1 MKKTN
6 FRMLTGFLMVLL
18 MLPVFSLPAFAGGG
32 SETAE
37 TTSASGEEKI
47 PVTGG
52 IEFDTEETEK
62 EKDTQEETS
71 EAENNDTED
80 GDTSAAV
87 DDKTTADFLSLFAGS
102 EVKVTVT
109 EDGIQITMEEDGA
122 SAQSGTVTTNGGN
135 LNVRTGAGME
145 YTVMTQLSNGTEVEV
160 TGTDGE
166 WTKILLPPQEGY
178 VYSDYL
184 EMSADGEQGSLSLD
198 EETLSSLLELF
209 GGSGGTA
216 LTPDGNLTLIDDLGS
231 TTKKGKQFITLQSKN
246 GNVFYLIIDRDDE
259 GKETVHFLNQVDD
272 ADLMALIEEDGAET
286 AIVCSCTKRCQ
297 AGAVNLDC
305 KLCAK
310 DMTECVGKE
319 AEPEKSEEVTE
330 DEGAEAE
337 KEKSGGIN
345 PAVILVVLLLLGGG
359 AAGVYFKVIKQKAKP
374 KVSHTDDYDDS
385 EDEED
390 AEDEVWE
397 TEQEDLD
404 EADAEESEEESGD
417 ETL

>member
-32 SETAE
+32 SEAAA
-37 TTSASGEEKI
+37 TTGASGEEKI
-47 PVTGG
+47 PITGG

-62 EKDTQEETS
+62 EKDTQEERDE
-71 EAENNDTED
+71 EAKNNDTED

-87 DDKTTADFLSLFAGS
+87 DDTTADFLSLFAGS

-109 EDGIQITMEEDGA
+109 EDGIQLVMEEDGA
-122 SAQSGTVTTNGGN
+122 SAQSGKVTTNGGN

-160 TGTDGE
+160 KGTEGD
-166 WTKILLPPQEGY
+166 WTKILLPPREGY

-184 EMSADGEQGSLSLD
+184 VVSADGEQGSLSLD
-198 EETLSSLLELF
+198 EKTLSSLLELF
-209 GGSGGTA
+209 GGSGSTA

-231 TTKKGKQFITLQSKN
+231 TSKKGKQFITLQSKN

-297 AGAVNLDC
+297 AGAVDLDC

-319 AEPEKSEEVTE
+319 AEPEKKEEVTE
-330 DEGAEAE
+330 DTEPE
-337 KEKSGGIN
+337 KKKSGGIN

-385 EDEED
+385 GDEED

-397 TEQEDLD
+397 TEQEDPD